1 MKILAVDTS
10 GFSASVALSD
20 DQVLLE
26 ERCLDATGR
35 RHAQTLVLE
44 VDRLLKS
51 CRVRPNQVEAVAV
64 SIGPGSFTGLRVG
77 VVFAKTFAWANSAS
91 LVAVDTL
98 QAIAENIGDDYQT
111 VTVISDAQRR
121 EVFINDYC
129 QSDHSGHRTP
139 VGEIR
144 VESLESVVAEAVS
157 GDKSASRL
165 VTGPALEKFADEFPA
180 ANLLADRNLWY
191 PRASVVAAISARM
204 LAQGELANP
213 DTLEPIYIR
222 RSYAEEKAGK

>member
-180 ANLLADRNLWY
+180 ANLLADRKLWY

>member
-98 QAIAENIGDDYQT
+98 QAIAENIAGDYQT

-121 EVFINDYC
+121 ELFINDYIKG
-129 QSDHSGHRTP
+129 DHSGHRTP
-139 VGEIR
+139 IGMIR
-144 VESLESVVAEAVS
+144 VESLDSVVAQTVS
-157 GDKSASRL
+157 DNRAASRL

-180 ANLLADRNLWY
+180 ANLLADRKLWY
-191 PRASVVAAISARM
+191 PRASVVAAISSRM
-204 LAQGELANP
+204 LTRGELADP
-213 DTLEPIYIR
+213 DTLEPVYIR
-222 RSYAEEKAGK
+222 RSYAEEKVRK